1 MHAVHFASF
10 FSPLFSPPFFLP
22 FFGQT
27 GIPCVTRHKRARTT
41 SRRLVVR
48 SELSADCSRS
58 TNIPVIG
65 SRPITYVWRDIGSI
79 SCIRKGPVQAASL
92 PCHRV
97 RYAPEFLARFPS
109 TVFSPTICLLSRPPP
124 RHFVRAEGCCKG
136 NGALITREETKKSR
150 GGFQAWIYLSGKII
164 VGFNWCPVSICPSDY
179 FWNIR
184 IGMKIEMI
192 DFERCV

>member
-1 MHAVHFASF
+1 M
-10 FSPLFSPPFFLP
+10 
-22 FFGQT
+22 
-27 GIPCVTRHKRARTT
+27 
-41 SRRLVVR
+41 
-48 SELSADCSRS
+48 
-58 TNIPVIG
+58 
-65 SRPITYVWRDIGSI
+65 
-79 SCIRKGPVQAASL
+79 QAASL

-97 RYAPEFLARFPS
+97 RYAAEFLARFPS

-164 VGFNWCPVSICPSDY
+164 VGVKI
-179 FWNIR
+179 IVGLR

-192 DFERCV
+192 DFEGCV